1 MSDTGPRSTEPAKT
15 AGYEILSLDDLDK
28 VTHRGSGEVL
38 RPLRRRLG
46 FRPFGVNVWSADKAG
61 DKLIPPHEE
70 DSGHE
75 ELYVVVRGTA
85 HFTVGDETFDA
96 PAGALIHVKP
106 GTFRVATAAEAATSI
121 LVAGAK
127 EGEAFVPGG
136 WEDVHV
142 AFAFL
147 DAGDAAAGRAVM
159 QATDAPDEYL
169 WGKHYNLACYEAIAG
184 EPDAAFEHLRSALDL
199 NRDQV
204 MKLLPQDTDLDPIRD
219 DPRFKE
225 LAE

>member
-1 MSDTGPRSTEPAKT
+1 MSDTGVGSTEPEAK
-15 AGYEILSLDDLDK
+15 GYEILSLDDLDRIPY
-28 VTHRGSGEVL
+28 RGSGELL

-46 FRPFGVNVWSADKAG
+46 FRPFGVNVWSAEATG

-70 DSGHE
+70 ESGHE

-85 HFTVGDETFDA
+85 RFTLGEETFDA
-96 PAGALIHVKP
+96 PAGTLVHATA
-106 GTFRVATAAEAATSI
+106 GTFRVATAAEAGTMI

-142 AFAFL
+142 AFALL
-147 DAGDAAAGRAVM
+147 DAGDAAAGRLVM
-159 QATDAPDEYL
+159 QETAVPEEYL
-169 WGKHYNLACYEAIAG
+169 WGRHYNLACYEATAG
-184 EPDAAFEHLRSALDL
+184 EADAAIEHLRTAIEL
-199 NRDQV
+199 NREQV
-204 MKLLPQDTDLDPIRD
+204 MNWLPHDTDLDPLRD

>member
-1 MSDTGPRSTEPAKT
+1 MTDH
-15 AGYEILSLDDLDK
+15 GYEILSLDDLDR
-28 VTHRGSGEVL
+28 VPYRGSGEVL
-38 RPLRRRLG
+38 RPLRKQLG
-46 FRPFGVNVWSADKAG
+46 FRPFGVNVWSAEEAG

-85 HFTVGDETFDA
+85 RFTVADETFDA
-96 PAGALIHVKP
+96 PAGTLVHVKS

-127 EGEAFVPGG
+127 EGEAFAPGG

-142 AFAFL
+142 AFALL
-147 DAGDAAAGRAVM
+147 DAGNAVEGRAIM
-159 QATDAPDEYL
+159 QEATAPDEYL
-169 WGKHYNLACYEAIAG
+169 WGKHYNLACYEAMAG
-184 EPDAAFEHLRSALDL
+184 ETDAAFEELRTAIEL

-204 MKLLPQDTDLDPIRD
+204 MKLLPHDTDLDPLRD
-219 DPRFKE
+219 DPRFEE
-225 LAE
+225 LAR